1 MKQSINIP
9 KRHPTGTG
17 VLKKISTGILEL
29 SHITVVL
36 IYFKAD
42 FFVFE
47 NTNFSTIETTSVW
60 NRVFLKSEKTPK
72 IIRFIDLYYEGTFGK
87 SYYKSIN
94 IGIFGVFTF

>member
-42 FFVFE
+42 FI
-47 NTNFSTIETTSVW
+47 SQS
-60 NRVFLKSEKTPK
+60 
-72 IIRFIDLYYEGTFGK
+72 RFFCVRKYEFF
-87 SYYKSIN
+87 N
-94 IGIFGVFTF
+94 N